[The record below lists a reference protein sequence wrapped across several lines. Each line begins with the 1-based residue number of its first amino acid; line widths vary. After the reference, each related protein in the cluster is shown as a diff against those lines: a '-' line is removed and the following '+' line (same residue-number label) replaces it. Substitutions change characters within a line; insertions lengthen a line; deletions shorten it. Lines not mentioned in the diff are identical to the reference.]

1 MDNDAKMEADELAR
15 ACAKVMWVKDSAS
28 SGLGM
33 ELGAISQGRAQLSML
48 VRDDMTNGHNICHG
62 GFIFTLADSAFAFA
76 CNGYNQFTVAQHCS
90 ISFLKSAKLGERL
103 TANAVERQRE
113 GRSGIYDIT
122 VTNKNDEVI
131 AEFRGISR
139 TIKGQH
145 LPED

>member
-1 MDNDAKMEADELAR
+1 MKNSEEMNGDELAR
-15 ACAKVMWVKDSAS
+15 ACADAMWKNDKAS

-33 ELGAISQGRAQLSML
+33 ELGVVSQGMAQLSMV

-90 ISFLKSAKLGERL
+90 ISFLKSAKLGEKL
-103 TANAVERQRE
+103 TAVAIERQRQ
-113 GRSGIYDIT
+113 GRSGLYDIS
-122 VTNKNDEVI
+122 VTNEADEII

-145 LPED
+145 LQQN